1 MHPPGYYRIGC
12 YRPQVTSNDD
22 RNAEVAAVDLG
33 SNSFHLLIA
42 REQNAVLQVL
52 DQLREPVRLAA
63 GVDEQKKLSAEV
75 EERALACLQ
84 RFGQRLAGV
93 PSERVRVVGTNTL
106 RKLRKNTD
114 FIRAAEKALGHDL
127 EIISGREE
135 ARLVYAGV
143 VQGLGS
149 APPRRLVV
157 DIGGG
162 STELIIGKNAE
173 PRLMES
179 VALGCVVHTRRFF
192 EDGEI
197 TEKRMRKARLAAR
210 VELEFLEER
219 YRKAGWDVALGSSG
233 TVRGVWRVVRANGW
247 GEEEITREALEKTV
261 ELLIKTGHV
270 DKIDYADL
278 REDRRAVFPGGIA
291 VLAGVF
297 DSLKIERM
305 QTSESAL
312 REGVMYDL
320 VGRLGDK
327 DIRGETVAALA
338 TRYGVDLAHAADV
351 DATAL
356 RFLEQA
362 AKDWKLEKKTCRLL
376 LSWAA
381 RLHECGLAVA
391 HAGYHKH
398 SEYLVRNAD
407 LPGFSQTEQRLL
419 AALVRLHRGK
429 FAQSVLEDLPDAWA
443 EPIRLLAV
451 ILRLAVLLHRSRVA
465 DFKPRIQLAAGKQ
478 ELELSFSKTW
488 LEEHPLTAADLEL
501 EADYLKAAGFKLKFE

>member
-1 MHPPGYYRIGC
+1 MTP
-12 YRPQVTSNDD
+12 SDD
-22 RNAEVAAVDLG
+22 RTADRSAEIAAVDLG
-33 SNSFHLLIA
+33 SNSFHLIIA
-42 REQNAVLQVL
+42 REQGAVLQVL
-52 DQLREPVRLAA
+52 DQLREPIRLAS
-63 GVDEQKKLSAEV
+63 GLDEEKKLSADMQ
-75 EERALACLQ
+75 ERALACLE
-84 RFGQRLAGV
+84 RFGQRLAGI
-93 PSERVRVVGTNTL
+93 PAERVRVVGTNTL
-106 RKLRKNTD
+106 RRLRKSPD
-114 FIRAAEKALGHDL
+114 FIKAAEKALGHEL

-143 VQGLGS
+143 ARGLGS

-162 STELIIGKNAE
+162 STELIIGKGAE

-233 TVRGVWRVVRANGW
+233 TVRGAWRVMRAKNWSGDD
-247 GEEEITREALEKTV
+247 ITRDGLEKTV
-261 ELLIKTGHV
+261 EMLIETGHI
-270 DKIDYADL
+270 DKINYADL

-305 QTSESAL
+305 QTSDSAL

-320 VGRLGDK
+320 VGRLAGE
-327 DIRGETVAALA
+327 DIRGDTVASLA
-338 TRYGVDLAHAADV
+338 ARYGVDLAHAADV
-351 DATAL
+351 EATAL
-356 RFLEQA
+356 RFLEQL
-362 AKDWKLEKKTCRLL
+362 AKDWKLEKKTCGQLL
-376 LSWAA
+376 AWAA

-407 LPGFSQTEQRLL
+407 LLGFSQTEQRLL

-429 FAQSVLEDLPDAWA
+429 FAQAVLEDLPEGWS
-443 EPIRLLAV
+443 EPIGKLAV
-451 ILRLAVLLHRSRVA
+451 LLRLAVLLHRSRVP
-465 DFKPRIQLAAGKQ
+465 DFKPRIQLTAGKQ
-478 ELELSFSKTW
+478 ELDLSFSKTW
-488 LEEHPLTAADLEL
+488 LDEHPLTAADLEL
-501 EADYLKAAGFKLKFE
+501 EADYLKAAGFKLKFT

>member
-1 MHPPGYYRIGC
+1 
-12 YRPQVTSNDD
+12 VTD
-22 RNAEVAAVDLG
+22 RSTEVAALDLG

-42 REQNAVLQVL
+42 REQGAVLQVL

-63 GVDEQKKLSAEV
+63 GLDAEKKLAVEV
-75 EERALACLQ
+75 QERALACLQ
-84 RFGQRLAGV
+84 RFGQRLAGI
-93 PSERVRVVGTNTL
+93 PPDRVRVVGTNTL
-106 RKLRKNTD
+106 RKLKKSPD
-114 FIRAAEKALGHDL
+114 FLKATEAALGHNV
-127 EIISGREE
+127 EVISGREE

-143 VQGLGS
+143 VHGLGS

-173 PRLMES
+173 PKLMES

-219 YRKAGWDVALGSSG
+219 YRKAGWDAVIGASG
-233 TVRGVWRVVRANGW
+233 TVRGAWRVMRARGW
-247 GEEEITREALEKTV
+247 AEEDITREGLEKTV
-261 ELLIKTGHV
+261 ELLIKTGRI
-270 DKIDYADL
+270 DKIDYEDL
-278 REDRRAVFPGGIA
+278 REDRRAVFAGGVA

-297 DSLKIERM
+297 DSLKVERM
-305 QTSESAL
+305 QTSERAL
-312 REGVMYDL
+312 REGVLYDL
-320 VGRLGDK
+320 VGRLTGK
-327 DIRGETVAALA
+327 DIRSDTVAVLA
-338 TRYGVDLAHAADV
+338 QRYGTDPAHAADV
-351 DATAL
+351 EATAL
-356 RFLEQA
+356 RFLDQVA
-362 AKDWKLEKKTCRLL
+362 AEWKLDQKTCRLL
-376 LSWAA
+376 LGWAA

-429 FAQSVLEDLPDAWA
+429 FARSVLEDLPEVWA
-443 EPIRLLAV
+443 EPIQQLAV
-451 ILRLAVLLHRSRVA
+451 ILRVAVLLHRSRLP
-465 DFKPRIQLAAGKQ
+465 DFKPRIQLIAGKQ
-478 ELELSFSKTW
+478 ELELGFSKTW
-488 LEEHPLTAADLEL
+488 LDEHPLTAADLEL
-501 EADYLKAAGFKLKFE
+501 EADYLKAADFKLKFE